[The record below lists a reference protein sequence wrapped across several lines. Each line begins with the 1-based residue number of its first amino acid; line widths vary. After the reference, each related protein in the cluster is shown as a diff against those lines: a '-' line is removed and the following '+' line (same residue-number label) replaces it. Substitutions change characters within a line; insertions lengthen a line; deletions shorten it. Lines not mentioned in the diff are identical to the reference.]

1 MAYLEDSYLLGV
13 HWVNCDTYTLN
24 KLTYKTYK
32 VLIRNLRIQFHQQK
46 KRWTTEQAGK
56 YARYKKELKE
66 LQQKELVVGPNY
78 IIRGKI
84 VL

>member
-1 MAYLEDSYLLGV
+1 MKISERI
-13 HWVNCDTYTLN
+13 
-24 KLTYKTYK
+24 KTYK
-32 VLIRNLRIQFHQQK
+32 VLIRNLRIRFHQQK

-78 IIRGKI
+78 MVRGKI

>member
-1 MAYLEDSYLLGV
+1 MKISERI
-13 HWVNCDTYTLN
+13 
-24 KLTYKTYK
+24 KTYK
-32 VLIRNLRIQFHQQK
+32 VLIRNLRIRFHQQK

-78 IIRGKI
+78 IIHGKI

>member
-56 YARYKKELKE
+56 FARYKKELTE
-66 LQQKELVVGPNY
+66 LQQKKLVLGPNHKV
-78 IIRGKI
+78 RGKI